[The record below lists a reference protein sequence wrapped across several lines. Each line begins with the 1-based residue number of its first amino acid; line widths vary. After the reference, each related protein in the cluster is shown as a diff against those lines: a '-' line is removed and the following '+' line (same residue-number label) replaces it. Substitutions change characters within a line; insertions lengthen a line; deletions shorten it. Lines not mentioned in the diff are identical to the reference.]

1 MSVAALENQAMEQR
15 RTLAL
20 LLAIVLCGTTAGAS
34 LPLWVSDLA
43 ASAAWILA
51 VWLAVSAVAAAVAVR
66 WFRRRAG
73 ANELMTLEERE
84 VELPG
89 EPAPK

>member
-1 MSVAALENQAMEQR
+1 MSAAVLETQAMEQR
-15 RTLAL
+15 RTLAI
-20 LLAIVLCGTTAGAS
+20 LLAVVLCGTTAGAW
-34 LPLWVSDLA
+34 LPQWVSDLA

-51 VWLAVSAVAAAVAVR
+51 VWLAVSVGAAALAVR
-66 WFRRRAG
+66 WFRRRAR
-73 ANELMTLEERE
+73 ANELMTLEGRE